1 MSIVEQ
7 FKEGKLDLSDCMYDV
22 FLPIVSQENTN
33 VILFQHL
40 SMTEEGVFRALNGL
54 SEKDYERFDKLRKM
68 NTGWVLA
75 NGGQV
80 IIIKSGDDTNFISTY
95 KSTGGII

>member
-1 MSIVEQ
+1 MSIIDR
-7 FKEGKLDLSDCMYDV
+7 FKEGKLDLSDCKYDV
-22 FLPIVSQENTN
+22 FLPIVSHENKN
-33 VILFQHL
+33 VVLFQHL

-54 SEKDYERFDKLRKM
+54 SLKDYERFDKLRKM

-95 KSTGGII
+95 KSTGGLV

>member
-68 NTGWVLA
+68 NTGMGFSLTGVKSSSSRA
-75 NGGQV
+75 VMIPISFPPTNQQV
-80 IIIKSGDDTNFISTY
+80 E
-95 KSTGGII
+95 